1 MCCDETFKVT
11 SCVASWPGSVH
22 DSRIFRQS
30 ALCAQFENGQHDGLL
45 LGDSGYPCRRFL
57 MTPFLNPSTP
67 AETAFNDALC
77 RTRVLIEQTFGV
89 LKKRFQALHHE
100 ILTEPPQAAV
110 FVVACVVLHNIGM
123 ERGDIL
129 QNDDGNLRPVDGDGM
144 MGQIHGRND
153 GIAMRQHTVTNFF

>member
-1 MCCDETFKVT
+1 M
-11 SCVASWPGSVH
+11 
-22 DSRIFRQS
+22 
-30 ALCAQFENGQHDGLL
+30 L

-153 GIAMRQHTVTNFF
+153 GIAMRQHIVTNFF